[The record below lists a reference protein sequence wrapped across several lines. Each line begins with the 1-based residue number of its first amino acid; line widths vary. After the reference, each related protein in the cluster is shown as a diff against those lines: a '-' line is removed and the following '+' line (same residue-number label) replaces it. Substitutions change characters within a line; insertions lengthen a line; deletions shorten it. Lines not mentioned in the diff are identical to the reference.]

1 MKVELDPGFA
11 ELASDGLK
19 SGDRVRHTI
28 FGNGKVLNVQGSG
41 KLGRA
46 SILFER
52 DGSTRT
58 IVLRYLEVL
67 ESAHS
72 Y

>member
-1 MKVELDPGFA
+1 MKVELDPGYA
-11 ELASDGLK
+11 DLASDGLQR
-19 SGDRVRHTI
+19 GDRVRHTI
-28 FGNGKVLNVQGSG
+28 FGNGKVLNVQGKG
-41 KLGRA
+41 DLGRA
-46 SILFER
+46 TILFER
-52 DGSTRT
+52 DGATRT